1 MIYNITDWVDSRCFF
16 ISKSLS
22 RITVLIYS
30 AAVWLVGF
38 IKVLRYRSILIL
50 WQKHRKKFTT
60 RKTPLASTLILRQSR
75 ALSTKRCTKCQYT
88 FKATTYCRAFYLVL
102 SSKVFFGLVDI
113 ATKRFAI
120 FSEHRYLDFNA
131 RANAIL
137 CNKSKRLTLSVPN
150 ISLHSSFLCTLIS
163 DNEILTFERVPPIQ
177 QVYNFLQIYVLK
189 FTTGG

>member
-1 MIYNITDWVDSRCFF
+1 M
-16 ISKSLS
+16 
-22 RITVLIYS
+22 
-30 AAVWLVGF
+30 
-38 IKVLRYRSILIL
+38 
-50 WQKHRKKFTT
+50 
-60 RKTPLASTLILRQSR
+60 ASTLITGQSR

-88 FKATTYCRAFYLVL
+88 FEATTYCRAFYLVL

-120 FSEHRYLDFNA
+120 FSEHRYFDFNA

-163 DNEILTFERVPPIQ
+163 DNEILTFERVPTFASTSSSL
-177 QVYNFLQIYVLK
+177 FLQIKKKKPLGVPYILSTSGTVTYSYGLVIPSHSSRWTFSRRK
-189 FTTGG
+189 YSAALPHG